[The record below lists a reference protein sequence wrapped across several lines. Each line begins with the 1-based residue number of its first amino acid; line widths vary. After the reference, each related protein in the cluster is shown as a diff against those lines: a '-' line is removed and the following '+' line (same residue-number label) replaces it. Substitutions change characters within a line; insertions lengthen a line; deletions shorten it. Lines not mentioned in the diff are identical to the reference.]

1 MTVPK
6 EARVFTETVD
16 LAAAPPFDLGAS
28 LRFMCGFRPTA
39 GEQSIDGGTL
49 TRALRAAGRT
59 VAARVV
65 QAGDGVRATLYA
77 AEPLTE
83 EVVGAAADRIAFQL
97 SLDDDLNGFYAIG
110 RRDPAFAPV
119 IELLHGYH
127 QVKFPTPLENLV
139 WAILAQ
145 RAPLTVAARG
155 KHALRDEFGD
165 RITVDGA
172 EYTAFPD
179 IEQLATL
186 PEGRIAE
193 LVGNQRKGRYLH
205 GALHAWH
212 EMDEEFLRTGPYDE
226 VKDFLLSLPG
236 VGAWSANFIL
246 IRGLGRMD
254 EMPLEKQLRAAASR
268 AYGKPLTDAQLQ
280 RIADDYGPW
289 QGYWAHYL
297 RAAS

>member
-1 MTVPK
+1 M
-6 EARVFTETVD
+6 FTETVD
-16 LAAAPPFDLGAS
+16 LPAAPPFDLGAA
-28 LRFMCGFRPTA
+28 LRFMGVFGPTA
-39 GEQSIDGGTL
+39 GEQSVDGGTL
-49 TRALRAAGRT
+49 TKALRAAGRT

-65 QAGDGVRATLYA
+65 QAGDGVRATLHA

-83 EVVGAAADRIAFQL
+83 DVVRAAADRISFHL
-97 SLDDDLNGFYAIG
+97 SLDDDLTGFYAIG
-110 RRDPAFAPV
+110 RKDPGFAPV
-119 IELLHGYH
+119 LERLHGYH

-139 WAILAQ
+139 WAILSQ
-145 RAPLTVAARG
+145 RAPRAVAAHG

-165 RITVDGA
+165 GITVDGA
-172 EYTAFPD
+172 EYAAFPD

-205 GALHAWH
+205 GALHAWL
-212 EMDEEFLRTGPYDE
+212 ETDEDFLRTGPFGE

-236 VGAWSANFIL
+236 VGPWSANFIL

-254 EMPLEKQLRAAASR
+254 EMPLEKELRAAASR
-268 AYGKPLTDAQLQ
+268 AYGRPLTDAQLE
-280 RIADDYGPW
+280 RIADGYGPW

-297 RAAS
+297 RAAA

>member
-1 MTVPK
+1 M
-6 EARVFTETVD
+6 FTETVV
-16 LAAAPPFDLGAS
+16 LPAAPPFDLGAA
-28 LRFMCGFRPTA
+28 LRFMDGFGPTA
-39 GEQSIDGGTL
+39 GEQSVDGGTL
-49 TRALRAAGRT
+49 TKALRAAGRT
-59 VAARVV
+59 VAARIV
-65 QAGDGVRATLYA
+65 QEGDGVRATVRA
-77 AEPLTE
+77 TVHATEPLTE
-83 EVVGAAADRIAFQL
+83 DVVRAAADRISFHL
-97 SLDDDLNGFYAIG
+97 SLEDDLTGFYAIG
-110 RRDPAFAPV
+110 REDPAFAPV
-119 IELLHGYH
+119 LERLYGYH

-139 WAILAQ
+139 WAILSQ
-145 RAPLTVAARG
+145 RTPLAVAARG

-165 RITVDGA
+165 RISVDGA

-205 GALHAWH
+205 GALHAWL
-212 EMDEEFLRTGPYDE
+212 ETDEDFLRTGPYGE

-254 EMPLEKQLRAAASR
+254 EPPLEKALRGAASR
-268 AYGKPLTDAQLQ
+268 AYGRPLSDADLQ
-280 RIADDYGPW
+280 RIADGYAPW

-297 RAAS
+297 RAAA